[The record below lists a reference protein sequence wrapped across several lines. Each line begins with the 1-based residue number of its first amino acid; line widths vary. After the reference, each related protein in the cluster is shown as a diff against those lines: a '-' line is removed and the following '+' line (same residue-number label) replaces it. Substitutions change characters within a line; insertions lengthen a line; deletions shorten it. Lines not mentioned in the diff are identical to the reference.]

1 MKLTASFTLLLSA
14 TLLCSCFAVKQEA
27 QKPILLPAVTETK
40 LSWPEVEY
48 EK

>member
-14 TLLCSCFAVKQEA
+14 TLLCSCFAVRQEA
-27 QKPILLPAVTETK
+27 QKPILIPSVTKTQ
-40 LSWPEVEY
+40 LSWPEVQY